1 MIYVKN
7 DEEAYVR
14 WLDANANGFV
24 VNMHTLG
31 KNKSLLHR
39 ARCMHLYP
47 PDAHKVHTETYPK
60 ACSSDPEEVRQWVID
75 SGSAIE
81 LCTTCKP

>member
-39 ARCMHLYP
+39 ARCMHLFP
-47 PDAHKVHTETYPK
+47 PEPGKVHTIAYPK
-60 ACSSDPEEVRQWVID
+60 ACSCDLEEVRQWVID